1 MISNFLLLTACIE
14 AAISGRD
21 VPIAI
26 IERPKKDSEI
36 LRIFEISIAELTVIC
51 APSSVIIIERSM
63 IGMPYLNGFLK
74 DSLENKSLSISI
86 LLTSFDEEF
95 LKLFK
100 I

>member
-51 APSSVIIIERSM
+51 APSSVIIIERS
-63 IGMPYLNGFLK
+63 ILNYTLY
-74 DSLENKSLSISI
+74 N
-86 LLTSFDEEF
+86 
-95 LKLFK
+95 
-100 I
+100 